1 MSETDAVRIE
11 RGEGWLEIVI
21 NRPERRNAIIPPVS
35 DAIRSALADASKDEK
50 VASVI
55 LRGEGGYFCSGVD
68 LKALQADPPPPW
80 QGKHGDSWRQ
90 LHLALFD
97 FEKPVIGAFEKYGI
111 NAGAALAMACDILI
125 AGETAFLQVGE
136 IQQGASAPMNFAWFR
151 IKATEQVMA
160 RLALYGDRVAAPELL
175 RLGLVAECVPD
186 DEVVSCCRDLAAR
199 IASFPAGAAGNIK
212 RGIIEQR
219 GIDDPGTFFRQ
230 SRSNALLNAG
240 MVK

>member
-1 MSETDAVRIE
+1 MTEEDVVKTE
-11 RGEGWLEIVI
+11 RGEGWLEITI

-35 DAIRSALADASKDEK
+35 DAIRAALANAESDEG
-50 VASVI
+50 VACVL
-55 LRGEGGYFCSGVD
+55 LRGEGGFFCSGVD

-90 LHLALFD
+90 LHLALFR
-97 FEKPVIGAFEKYGI
+97 FKKPVIGAFEKYAI
-111 NAGAALAMACDILI
+111 NAGAALAMACDVLI

-160 RLALYGDRVAAPELL
+160 RLAFYGDRVTAPGLHQ
-175 RLGLVAECVPD
+175 LGLVTECVPD
-186 DEVVSCCRDLAAR
+186 NAVLSRCRDLAAR
-199 IASFPAGAAGNIK
+199 MASFPPGATTAIK
-212 RGIIEQR
+212 QGIIEQR
-219 GIDDPGTFFRQ
+219 GIDNPEAFFRQ
-230 SRSNALLNAG
+230 SRSGALLNAG

>member
-1 MSETDAVRIE
+1 MGETDVVKIE
-11 RGEGWLEIVI
+11 QGEGWTEIVI

-35 DAIRSALADASKDEK
+35 DAVRSALEAASDDDN
-50 VASVI
+50 VACVL

-80 QGKHGDSWRQ
+80 QGKHGNSWRQ
-90 LHLALFD
+90 LHLTLFEFD
-97 FEKPVIGAFEKYGI
+97 KPVIGAFEKYGI

-125 AGETAFLQVGE
+125 AGETAFMQVGE

-151 IKATEQVMA
+151 IKAAEQAMA
-160 RLALYGDRVAAPELL
+160 RLAFYGDRVAAPELL
-175 RLGLVAECVPD
+175 RLGLVTECVSD
-186 DEVVSCCRDLAAR
+186 GHVVSRCRELAAR
-199 IASFPAGAAGNIK
+199 IAGFPQGAARNIK
-212 RGIIEQR
+212 QGIIRQR

-230 SRSNALLNAG
+230 SGGSALLNAG

>member
-1 MSETDAVRIE
+1 MSDETVVKLE
-11 RGEGWLEIVI
+11 KTGGWLEIVI

-35 DAIRSALADASKDEK
+35 DAIRAALAEAEADDDIAA
-50 VASVI
+50 VL
-55 LRGEGGYFCSGVD
+55 LRGEGGFFCSGVD

-80 QGKHGDSWRQ
+80 RAEQGTSWRN

-97 FEKPVIGAFEKYGI
+97 FGKPVIGAFEKYGI

-136 IQQGASAPMNFAWFR
+136 IQQGVAAPMNFAWFR

-160 RLALYGDRVAAPELL
+160 RLAFYGDRVAGPELQ
-175 RLGLVAECVPD
+175 RLGLAAECVPD
-186 DEVVSCCRDLAAR
+186 DMVVSRCREITARLAA
-199 IASFPAGAAGNIK
+199 FPAGATRSIK
-212 RGIIEQR
+212 KGIIEQR
-219 GIDDPGTFFRQ
+219 GITDPDAFFRQ
-230 SRSNALLNAG
+230 PGGGGLLNAG